1 MNTRFHFQA
10 ALAALAFGSLALAA
24 APALADASALADADA
39 SAHAEDANA
48 AAQTQAPDAAQASVG
63 VEQPNEEMTVYGK
76 RLMTAEGRRLLY
88 AELAK
93 AKRLFKQNKMQEAW
107 PYLVNTAEHGF
118 KQSQAVVGH
127 IYVQGGVANV
137 ERDVERGIGWL
148 GVASSGR
155 TSPAIRNYFN
165 DIWKRIPERH
175 VPHFEEVVEEYKSK
189 YGQHAT
195 GVVCDM
201 GRPLHSH
208 VKYLDCFFEE
218 ELPKEVRE
226 SMAEFRDARDLT
238 ILAETKIVHDR
249 MRDTAQTQR

>member
-1 MNTRFHFQA
+1 MNTRFRGQA
-10 ALAALAFGSLALAA
+10 VLAALALGGLAFAA
-24 APALADASALADADA
+24 APAL
-39 SAHAEDANA
+39 AEDANA
-48 AAQTQAPDAAQASVG
+48 AALTQAPESGPAVAEAG
-63 VEQPNEEMTVYGK
+63 VEQPSEEMTVYGK
-76 RLMTAEGRRLLY
+76 RLMTAEGQRLLY

-93 AKRLFKQNKMQEAW
+93 AKRLFKQNKVQEAW

-137 ERDVERGIGWL
+137 ERDLERGIGWL

-189 YGQHAT
+189 YGQQAT

-201 GRPLHSH
+201 GRPLRSH

-218 ELPKEVRE
+218 ELPKDVRE

-238 ILAETKIVHDR
+238 ILAETKIIHDR
-249 MRDTAQTQR
+249 MRDTAQTQP